1 MYPTKKE
8 ILNNLIAPDK
18 GAMEL
23 LQVWFRGSWKLAKT
37 NGDKAKLNSL
47 RTLIKYLAII
57 YKKPVECV
65 YDPTAGSC
73 YYNLHSKTIF
83 LNNSLSIL
91 SSLHEFGHHL
101 YGKSE
106 LLACTWSISLFKVAL
121 PKTYSKLKWKGHLLI
136 RR

>member
-8 ILNNLIAPDK
+8 ILDNLTVP
-18 GAMEL
+18 MEMAVRSL
-23 LQVWFRGSWKLAKT
+23 KLWFKHKWVPIKKEKELVKF
-37 NGDKAKLNSL
+37 KALK
-47 RTLIKYLAII
+47 RLIENMAII
-57 YKKPVECV
+57 YKKPVRCIYKPEA
-65 YDPTAGSC
+65 DSC
-73 YYNLHSKTIF
+73 YYNLHLKTIF

-101 YGKSE
+101 FGSSE
-106 LLACTWSISLFKVAL
+106 LSACTWSVSLFKVAL